1 MAHFALVVSRAPGN
15 EPFGV
20 VGVTPLVL
28 GVPVKGLS
36 RTEKERLYKEI
47 PESKRKS
54 ARWPNLIRVAGTRL
68 AGHRSVI
75 HVCDCEADDIK
86 NLSKYRKEKTRF
98 VIRAYHNRHV
108 VGGRLRTVL
117 SETKGE
123 FLREVQVT
131 KQRGRRRGRQGK
143 RQPTR
148 TARTAKLHARGGQIS
163 ILAGASAG
171 KLKGQTVRM
180 NLVQVYEVD
189 APEGQVPIAWDLLTT
204 EPIDTPEQ
212 LEAVVDMYRARWTI
226 EEYFK
231 ALKTGCSLEKRQLT
245 TLEGLLNVLALLI
258 PIAWRMLL
266 LRTQA
271 RAAPDVPCVV
281 LEPDEVTALRVF
293 SKRVTLPET
302 PTNEQTL
309 LALAGLGGHLKRNG
323 APGWLTIARGWTK
336 FALLY
341 EGWAARTRC
350 DQS

>member
-1 MAHFALVVSRAPGN
+1 
-15 EPFGV
+15 
-20 VGVTPLVL
+20 
-28 GVPVKGLS
+28 
-36 RTEKERLYKEI
+36 
-47 PESKRKS
+47 
-54 ARWPNLIRVAGTRL
+54 
-68 AGHRSVI
+68 
-75 HVCDCEADDIK
+75 
-86 NLSKYRKEKTRF
+86 
-98 VIRAYHNRHV
+98 
-108 VGGRLRTVL
+108 
-117 SETKGE
+117 
-123 FLREVQVT
+123 
-131 KQRGRRRGRQGK
+131 
-143 RQPTR
+143 
-148 TARTAKLHARGGQIS
+148 
-163 ILAGASAG
+163 
-171 KLKGQTVRM
+171 M

-189 APEGQVPIAWDLLTT
+189 APEDQVPIAWDLLTT

-271 RAAPDVPCVV
+271 RAAPNAPCVV

-293 SKRVTLPET
+293 SKRVTLPKT

-336 FALLY
+336 FMLLY